1 VSTLLEN
8 NPALLITLALL
19 FGAIVGSFLNVAILR
34 LPVMMQRA
42 WEAEARSILLLPARP
57 ARVAFNLVT
66 PGSHCGACGHA
77 IKPWHNVPLLG
88 WLWLRG
94 RASCCGVR
102 IGLRYPL
109 VEALTALVSAAC
121 TWRFGLTPPLAA
133 ALAISWTLIALIV
146 IDLDTMLLPDDLT
159 LPLLWAGLL
168 ANLTGFGLAGV
179 SLPAAVVGAIAG
191 YLALW
196 IVHQGYRLL
205 TGKHGFGGGD
215 FKLLAALGAW
225 LGWAALPQII
235 LLSSLVGSVVGISLM
250 LVRGLK
256 RDQPIPFGPYLAVA
270 GWLAMMGV
278 DLLYGLTSAP

>member
-1 VSTLLEN
+1 MVALLAES
-8 NPALLITLALL
+8 PALLMTLALL
-19 FGAIVGSFLNVAILR
+19 LGAIVGSFLNVVILR

-42 WEAEARSILLLPARP
+42 WETEARNILLLPPRP
-57 ARVAFNLVT
+57 VRAAFNLVT
-66 PGSHCGACGHA
+66 PASRCGACGSA
-77 IKPWHNVPLLG
+77 IKPWHNVPMLG

-94 RASCCGVR
+94 RASCCGTR

-121 TWRFGLTPPLAA
+121 AWRFGFTPQLVC
-133 ALAISWTLIALIV
+133 ALGISWTLIALIA

-168 ANLTGFGLAGV
+168 ANMLGFGFAGV
-179 SLPAAVVGAIAG
+179 GLTAAVTGAVAG

-225 LGWAALPQII
+225 LGWTALPQII
-235 LLSSLVGSVVGISLM
+235 LLSSVVGSVVGVSLM
-250 LVRGLK
+250 LMRGLR
-256 RDQPIPFGPYLAVA
+256 RDQAIPFGPYLAVA

-278 DLLYGLTSAP
+278 DLLRVLTGTP